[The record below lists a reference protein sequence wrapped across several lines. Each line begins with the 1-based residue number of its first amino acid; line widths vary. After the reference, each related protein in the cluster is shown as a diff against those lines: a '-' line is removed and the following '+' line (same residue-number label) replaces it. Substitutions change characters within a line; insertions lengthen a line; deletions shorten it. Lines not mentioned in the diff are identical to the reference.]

1 MCEYE
6 RGGVIKIQDLQKIFS
21 GQSFSSKTRKPA
33 IGKGG
38 RERNCDVLINYLSH
52 ISPSLSDSID
62 LSPPYLQEGGL
73 QWRKEKRK
81 ASMQQLCKSLTSLS
95 LSASTLVLLLLDQQG
110 CSVHGLQKFSRESR
124 IASHCCE
131 YSVPCNHISVLWIR
145 EQSVLHCSASRNSAS
160 R

>member
-1 MCEYE
+1 M
-6 RGGVIKIQDLQKIFS
+6 
-21 GQSFSSKTRKPA
+21 
-33 IGKGG
+33 
-38 RERNCDVLINYLSH
+38 INYLSH

-62 LSPPYLQEGGL
+62 LRPPYLQEGGL
-73 QWRKEKRK
+73 QWRIEKRK

-145 EQSVLHCSASRNSAS
+145 EQSVLHCSASRYSAS
-160 R
+160 RFKMQCQVRSAWHKKMSRCKLSAGWSRAAPPALIES